1 MRWVSVSGRGDVVAD
16 ADVEHCNRPRPR
28 SRRASNW
35 RQNKPP
41 PDAQFAARRSNV
53 SSASFFQ
60 VALASGCGSPGSRLG
75 SASHDAGIGRSGRVR
90 VIDARCFTTESW
102 KRKRRLRRRA
112 APTLGSDPRLA
123 GSTPA
128 GAIHAA
134 ASTSRRS
141 RAKGCRGRVTGSA
154 LIRRHTQVRYLP
166 APSLDDNWAASE
178 GAGEPLQGSCLH
190 RGRYPSGPLAA

>member
-1 MRWVSVSGRGDVVAD
+1 MVAG
-16 ADVEHCNRPRPR
+16 AEAEHCNRPRPR

-35 RQNKPP
+35 RQNEPP
-41 PDAQFAARRSNV
+41 PDAQFAARRSIV
-53 SSASFFQ
+53 SSAGFFQ
-60 VALASGCGSPGSRLG
+60 VALASGCGSPGPRLG
-75 SASHDAGIGRSGRVR
+75 SASEGAGIGHTGRVR
-90 VIDARCFTTESW
+90 VFDARCFTTESW

-134 ASTSRRS
+134 AATSRR
-141 RAKGCRGRVTGSA
+141 GRDIGVPWPSDRQRSHKAPYAGS
-154 LIRRHTQVRYLP
+154 LP
-166 APSLDDNWAASE
+166 AGTIPIDRIRAASE

>member
-1 MRWVSVSGRGDVVAD
+1 MVAD

-41 PDAQFAARRSNV
+41 PDAQFAARRSIA
-53 SSASFFQ
+53 SSASFFK
-60 VALASGCGSPGSRLG
+60 VALASGSGSPGSRLG
-75 SASHDAGIGRSGRVR
+75 SALHGAGIGRSGRVR

-134 ASTSRRS
+134 ARDVSSAPRE
-141 RAKGCRGRVTGSA
+141 RGAVA
-154 LIRRHTQVRYLP
+154 
-166 APSLDDNWAASE
+166 E
-178 GAGEPLQGSCLH
+178 
-190 RGRYPSGPLAA
+190 